1 MSFWKSLFGG
11 SSASDA
17 PTGPVRTIEHEG
29 YLIEAAPMKDGDQ
42 FIIAGTISKEI
53 GGERRVHKFIRADRC
68 PGIDDAAEM
77 TIRKGRQIIEQSGD
91 RMFGAG

>member
-11 SSASDA
+11 KSATDA
-17 PTGPVRTIEHEG
+17 PTGPVRTVEHEG
-29 YLIEAAPMKDGDQ
+29 FLIEASPMRDGDQ
-42 FIIAGTISKEI
+42 FIVAGTISKEI
-53 GGERRVHKFIRADRC
+53 SGERRVHKFIRADRC
-68 PGIDDAAEM
+68 PGIDDAVEM